1 VQARFAD
8 LVAAVMARSRTA
20 MRTGMQVDDVARAVL
35 EALTADKPR
44 TRYPVG
50 REARI
55 MARARHVV
63 PDRAVDRIVRRLL
76 R

>member
-1 VQARFAD
+1 VQARYAD
-8 LVAAVMARSRTA
+8 LVAAVMARTETA
-20 MRTGMQVDDVARAVL
+20 MSTGMPVDDVARAVL
-35 EALTADKPR
+35 EALTANRPR